1 MARRRSTEAH
11 HQVLDAAM
19 KLFAERGMDGASMD
33 AISDA
38 SGVSKATI
46 YKHWA
51 DKDALCLD
59 VLTHLSEELPV
70 FDSGDARADLVA
82 LLSYRPPE
90 KQSQM
95 QSRMIPHFMAYASRN
110 PAFGLAWRARVMEP
124 PRVQII
130 QILKRAITGKELPAN
145 LDLDLSVALL
155 VGPMM
160 YRHILMMNKV
170 KLPDDMPERVV
181 AAFWKAHALKRGA
194 RFGMPR

>member
-1 MARRRSTEAH
+1 
-11 HQVLDAAM
+11 M

-124 PRVQII
+124 PRAQII

-155 VGPMM
+155 IGPMM

-181 AAFWKAHALKRGA
+181 AAFWKAHARKGL
-194 RFGMPR
+194 